1 MVEVVLVD
9 NGPGLDFETY
19 HDEKETLG
27 IELIK
32 HLLDQSLCA
41 AKFQHQR
48 GDRGPPQQGA
58 GSQRK
63 LLS

>member
-1 MVEVVLVD
+1 LVEVVLVD

-32 HLLDQSLCA
+32 HLLSNYMENFLT
-41 AKFQHQR
+41 QR
-48 GDRGPPQQGA
+48 RMVHSIPLN
-58 GSQRK
+58 SQFRN
-63 LLS
+63 